1 MLHWFKLVQE
11 LFGTVALGLPD
22 DTMVGDVSAPFS
34 YDGEFR
40 RLWLIWRHNV
50 AGSYLQVVGFFQYID
65 ISGTDPSQ
73 WKVLKVYILSK
84 WSLVWSL
91 TSFDR
96 LCIITKYST
105 AQSHSWPR
113 FKTELLSVPH
123 SHLTNQLI
131 FLGVRGNV

>member
-1 MLHWFKLVQE
+1 MLHCIKLVQE
-11 LFGTVALGLPD
+11 LFGAVAMGLPN

-84 WSLVWSL
+84 WSLIWLL
-91 TSFDR
+91 TSVDR
-96 LCIITKYST
+96 LCTITKYST
-105 AQSHSWPR
+105 ARSHSWPHS
-113 FKTELLSVPH
+113 KTELLSV
-123 SHLTNQLI
+123 SHFRLTNQLI